1 MENINEIEE
10 YKIQIP
16 EKNSNLMGLS
26 KFQFKD
32 TIQGKLLHKSNH
44 HLDFQRN
51 NTHKIN
57 NLNKVWYDHSK
68 DTDKLV
74 DT

>member
-32 TIQGKLLHKSNH
+32 TI
-44 HLDFQRN
+44 
-51 NTHKIN
+51 
-57 NLNKVWYDHSK
+57 
-68 DTDKLV
+68 
-74 DT
+74 

>member
-1 MENINEIEE
+1 
-10 YKIQIP
+10 
-16 EKNSNLMGLS
+16 MGLS

-32 TIQGKLLHKSNH
+32 TIEGRLLHKSNH

-68 DTDKLV
+68 DIDKLA
-74 DT
+74 DA